1 MPNILITYGTRPL
14 AQRLQK
20 LLHQQQ
26 ITFATCEEVP
36 SIFANRYHNIPHAAN
51 PVFAHEVLKSCLDL
65 NTDYVLPLHPAEIT
79 VLKDTQVLFDEYG
92 IQILVPESEH
102 ETESVQNPPSDYP
115 LELFCQGKSLLSCT
129 ETSGEETG
137 LYALIDEKWM
147 PVTL

>member
-79 VLKDTQVLFDEYG
+79 ALKDTQVLFDEYS
-92 IQILVPESEH
+92 IQILVPEDTH
-102 ETESVQNPPSDYP
+102 TVETIQNPPSDFP
-115 LELFCQGKSLLSCT
+115 MELFHHGKSLCSDRSAT
-129 ETSGEETG
+129 PEQNG
-137 LYALIDEKWM
+137 LYALLDDEWLL
-147 PVTL
+147 VTL